1 MGELTALPN
10 NFKEVEKMNI
20 ELSPETAEYLDDL
33 ANVLGTDREG
43 ALELAVSVAGTIAIM
58 IEVMLRRRLD
68 KPIQKEKFLEKE
80 VEKNG

>member
-1 MGELTALPN
+1 
-10 NFKEVEKMNI
+10 MNI

-68 KPIQKEKFLEKE
+68 KPIQKEKFLEEE